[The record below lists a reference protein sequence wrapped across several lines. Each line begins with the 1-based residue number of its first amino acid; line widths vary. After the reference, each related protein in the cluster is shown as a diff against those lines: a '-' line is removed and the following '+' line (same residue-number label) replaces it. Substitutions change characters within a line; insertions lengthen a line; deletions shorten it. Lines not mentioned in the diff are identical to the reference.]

1 MLMSIT
7 RSNNYFEKEKITKPI
22 ANAKELKKQLEEFKP
37 FIPVIRA
44 ICTEG
49 LKDRHFKE
57 IKNKVGVDIDRSQT
71 EF

>member
-1 MLMSIT
+1 LNSIDPDEIEKEHKRMLMSIA

-22 ANAKELKKQLEEFKP
+22 GIAKDFKKQLEEFKP

-49 LKDRHFKE
+49 L
-57 IKNKVGVDIDRSQT
+57 
-71 EF
+71 

>member
-1 MLMSIT
+1 MNSIDPDEIEKEHKRMLMSIN

-22 ANAKELKKQLEEFKP
+22 AIAKDFKKQLEEFKP

-49 LKDRHFKE
+49 L
-57 IKNKVGVDIDRSQT
+57 
-71 EF
+71 